1 MNKESVLCGGRFFFR
16 MHVCIYTK
24 SSSKPV
30 VFLLRQNSL
39 SGLGRGFRTSP
50 ERQIAGRQQETGTLV
65 SKSPRFEVR
74 ILQSDQRMNYF
85 QGHW

>member
-1 MNKESVLCGGRFFFR
+1 MNKESVLCGGRFFR

-30 VFLLRQNSL
+30 VFSKAKLPFWTWT
-39 SGLGRGFRTSP
+39 GFRTSP
-50 ERQIAGRQQETGTLV
+50 EDKLLGDNRKTGTLV